1 MKEITMN
8 LTQLLA
14 SEKGQQ
20 IVGQLAEQ
28 LNLTPDQA
36 TEAAK
41 QLMPT
46 IQSGMLNR
54 IKENPSALTEIFGG
68 KEQEIESYVQDGKIA
83 GDSNQIA
90 DAGNAILGQIFGS
103 KDVSREVAS
112 RAAENTGIDTSTL
125 KSMLPMLASLAGS
138 QIISGGQKRAGG
150 LMGNLLGGLLGGNKG
165 GLNLN
170 MVTSMLDQD
179 GDGSIA
185 DDLMSM
191 ASSKFLKK

>member
-1 MKEITMN
+1 MN
-8 LTQLLA
+8 LTQLLT

-41 QLMPT
+41 QLMPA

-54 IKENPSALTEIFGG
+54 VKENPSALADIFGG
-68 KEQEIESYVQDGKIA
+68 KEQEIETYVQDGQIA
-83 GDSNQIA
+83 GDKNQLA

-103 KDVSREVAS
+103 KEVSREVAS
-112 RAAENTGIDTSTL
+112 RAAENTGVDVSAL

-138 QIISGGQKRAGG
+138 QILSGGGQKSGG
-150 LMGNLLGGLLGGNKG
+150 LMGGLLGGLLGGKKS
-165 GLNLN
+165 GLNASL
-170 MVTSMLDQD
+170 VTKMLDQD

-185 DDLMSM
+185 DDLMGM
-191 ASSKFLKK
+191 AASKFFKK